1 MTAAARSMHVWA
13 GYTLLL
19 GICLLSIPNVILEI
33 FGVETTEEV
42 WIRVL
47 GIAVISQSALYW
59 HLARHPA
66 RHGLMTTVS
75 ERVFAAMALVIL
87 AVSLGPW
94 QLALFGAVELAGA
107 GWTYTSAQAR

>member
-1 MTAAARSMHVWA
+1 MTTAARSMHVWA

-59 HLARHPA
+59 HLARHPV

-75 ERVFAAMALVIL
+75 ERVLAAIGLAIL
-87 AVSLGPW
+87 AASLGPW
-94 QLALFGAVELAGA
+94 QLALFAAVELGGA
-107 GWTYTSAQAR
+107 GWTYTCAQAR